1 MVGSDPTH
9 EVFEMNAQFEPIKTR
24 NKIIKVQGKVIYNDS
39 RKRIDIKKP
48 IRDLFEDVKDG
59 VLYTMEVCLSE
70 ETAHK
75 RVEELSKKNVVP
87 VILYFMEGGKE

>member
-1 MVGSDPTH
+1 
-9 EVFEMNAQFEPIKTR
+9 MNAQLEPIKTR

-59 VLYTMEVCLSE
+59 VLYTMEVCLNNK
-70 ETAHK
+70 TAHR

-87 VILYFMEGGKE
+87 IILYFMEGDKQ

>member
-1 MVGSDPTH
+1 
-9 EVFEMNAQFEPIKTR
+9 MNAQLEPIKTR
-24 NKIIKVQGKVIYNDS
+24 NKIIRVRGKVIYNDS

-59 VLYTMEVCLSE
+59 VLYTMEVCLNE
-70 ETAHK
+70 ETAHS

-87 VILYFMEGGKE
+87 IILYFMYGGKE